1 MKKDYLWQL
10 KTFFTC
16 LNSSEPCLFV
26 LFEASSNVVTLDDCC
41 SVPQF
46 NLCCLKL
53 EYSSLLISC
62 SLELTFNVQSMIIYR
77 MVIVEGRCDQLT
89 SSSLHTY
96 IIIGWHKSI
105 VSSDWS
111 DTMVWFGQILL
122 LLYFYHPIYM
132 ILASNTRSSSRH
144 QQASVNTAN
153 TIIIFTISSQTQTN
167 QSQISR
173 DIVLRAS
180 TNNLITS
187 LQRQHGK
194 HK

>member
-1 MKKDYLWQL
+1 MFKLFWA
-10 KTFFTC
+10 
-16 LNSSEPCLFV
+16 LFV
-26 LFEASSNVVTLDDCC
+26 LLFEASSNVVTLDDCC

-96 IIIGWHKSI
+96 IIIGWHKSK
-105 VSSDWS
+105 VTSDWLH
-111 DTMVWFGQILL
+111 TLVWFGQILL

-132 ILASNTRSSSRH
+132 ILVFSKKQNSQMMSSALILQMGNTSYDITLKLHPLSFFSNFHHSSRDPKTKI
-144 QQASVNTAN
+144 QLTQA
-153 TIIIFTISSQTQTN
+153 IHWEISFE
-167 QSQISR
+167 
-173 DIVLRAS
+173 LW
-180 TNNLITS
+180 ITF
-187 LQRQHGK
+187 LKRIM
-194 HK
+194 